1 MALKVVSEQS
11 EADIRKQ
18 RVHDQ
23 LTRDLRRFAANFLRM
38 TSGSGKPLDL
48 LPQMERVAATIRAYA
63 DAHDGDLP
71 APKVI
76 HEILDSRVALLEYR
90 PWIKDV
96 EEAARQRWEA
106 DGEFD
111 LGRAV
116 AGIIRAGLRMV
127 ASELVDQLT
136 QHSVAESEFYEQVKN
151 LDKAREKSRK
161 SYLPKKK

>member
-1 MALKVVSEQS
+1 MALRVVSEQS
-11 EADIRKQ
+11 EANIRKQ

-48 LPQMERVAATIRAYA
+48 LSQMERLTGSIRAYA
-63 DAHDGDLP
+63 DAHDGALP

-76 HEILDSRVALLEYR
+76 HQILDSRAAKLEYR

-96 EEAARQRWEA
+96 SETARQRWEA
-106 DGEFD
+106 DGSFD
-111 LGRAV
+111 RSEAV
-116 AGIIRAGLRMV
+116 EGIIKAGLRMV

-136 QHSVAESEFYEQVKN
+136 QHSVAESDFYEHVRK
-151 LDKAREKSRK
+151 LDQAREKSRQRH
-161 SYLPKKK
+161 LPKKK